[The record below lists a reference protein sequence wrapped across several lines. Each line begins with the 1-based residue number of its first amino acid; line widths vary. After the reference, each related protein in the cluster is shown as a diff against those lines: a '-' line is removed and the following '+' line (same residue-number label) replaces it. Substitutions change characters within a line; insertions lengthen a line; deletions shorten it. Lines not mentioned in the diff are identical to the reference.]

1 MRSTQ
6 ANLQPSLSNSL
17 IFTISKFRNMKKT
30 YISPEALS
38 ISLDPKMPLLL
49 GYSRMIAEEEQY
61 TKEYNFVDDEEDD
74 VPAGGS
80 IKNIWSEE
88 W

>member
-1 MRSTQ
+1 M
-6 ANLQPSLSNSL
+6 
-17 IFTISKFRNMKKT
+17 
-30 YISPEALS
+30 SPEALS

-49 GYSRMIAEEEQY
+49 GYSRMVAEEEQY
-61 TKEYNFVDDEEDD
+61 TKEYNFVDDEED